1 MGSSEVATMLFMLM
15 LVPTTL
21 ILGQDTREDGLC
33 GPGNFAPSGAEASCD
48 HIPPFPTCC
57 QKNGHCGW
65 DCDDVHSAP
74 AREPVRAP
82 TAPRPVQSQSPAA
95 PRPVF

>member
-1 MGSSEVATMLFMLM
+1 MLFMLM

-33 GPGNFAPSGAEASCD
+33 GPGNFAPSGAEAKCD

-65 DCDDVHSAP
+65 DCDDG
-74 AREPVRAP
+74 REL
-82 TAPRPVQSQSPAA
+82 
-95 PRPVF
+95 FKDL